1 MSAIAASNSHESKLM
16 NRQANTIKTRTQSGA
31 ALVTALVLLTIM
43 TMLAMTSMSTNTL
56 EEKMAA
62 NAQEMNRAFQVA
74 EAGLRLAMVDANAF
88 DYTNAFTDGG
98 TPFDE
103 SDDTYDYEVTN
114 TTLSSGYTT
123 QVRYR
128 AWFREETNTIARGG
142 PGWDVGKVYF
152 FFDLESTGSTTTATS
167 TTVGSG
173 AFQVGPE

>member
-1 MSAIAASNSHESKLM
+1 M
-16 NRQANTIKTRTQSGA
+16 NMPNHTMQARKQDGA

-43 TMLAMTSMSTNTL
+43 TMLALTSMSTNTL

-62 NAQEMNRAFQVA
+62 NAQEMNRAFQAA
-74 EAGLRLAMVDANAF
+74 EMGLQLAMTNANAF
-88 DYTNAFTDGG
+88 DYTNTFTDGG

-103 SDDTYDYEVTN
+103 SDDVYDFEATESTVASVYGAEAV
-114 TTLSSGYTT
+114 
-123 QVRYR
+123 YR

-152 FFDLESTGSTTTATS
+152 FFDLRSTGSTPSATS
-167 TTVGSG
+167 TTVSAG

>member
-1 MSAIAASNSHESKLM
+1 M
-16 NRQANTIKTRTQSGA
+16 NIPAHHLKARKQNGA

-62 NAQEMNRAFQVA
+62 NAQEMNRAFQAA
-74 EAGLRLAMVDANAF
+74 EMGLRLAMNNADAF
-88 DYTNAFTDGG
+88 DYTNTVSDSG
-98 TPFDE
+98 TPFDD
-103 SDDTYDYEVTN
+103 SDDVYDFQ
-114 TTLSSGYTT
+114 TTETALLTAYNAEAT
-123 QVRYR
+123 YR

-152 FFDLESTGSTTTATS
+152 FFDLESTGSTQSATS
-167 TTVGSG
+167 TTVRAG